1 MDSTEQ
7 EWTDTVEPTANGEAF
22 PSDEEAHTESSW
34 SASEAYRST
43 PSSPEPAA
51 EGGGAMPSFLRD
63 EIAPLLAAAE
73 QAASQIVERAKDQ
86 ARQDSADLER
96 KRADVE
102 ARVAELVA
110 WQQRVEPAMQS
121 LQVKISDI
129 QAKIEEVPDLIRRAL
144 DPVASAISG
153 LDPTLSEISTASK
166 PVLGM
171 EPVPTTAPSE
181 A

>member
-22 PSDEEAHTESSW
+22 PGDEEDRAGSAWNPTET
-34 SASEAYRST
+34 YPST
-43 PSSPEPAA
+43 TAPEPTA
-51 EGGGAMPSFLRD
+51 ESGGAMPSFLRD

-86 ARQDSADLER
+86 ARQDGADLER

-121 LQVKISDI
+121 LQVKIADI
-129 QAKIEEVPDLIRRAL
+129 QSKIEEVPDLIRRAL

-153 LDPTLSEISTASK
+153 LDPTLEEISTASK

-171 EPVPTTAPSE
+171 EPVPTAAPSE
-181 A
+181 V